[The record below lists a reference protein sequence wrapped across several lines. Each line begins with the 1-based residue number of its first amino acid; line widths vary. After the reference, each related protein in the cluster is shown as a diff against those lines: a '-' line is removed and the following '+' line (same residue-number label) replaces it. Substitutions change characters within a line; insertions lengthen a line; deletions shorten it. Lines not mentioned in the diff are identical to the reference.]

1 MLNEVRSEM
10 GTQLE
15 NMRTVLTNGSG
26 SGQSRILLN
35 DPTETDFNTYHSQ
48 VQFSTLSSSMDS
60 GIYTCS
66 VDVIPIAGNTYINA
80 ANTSNI
86 TTNFTVVGMC
96 SLLYYRNYN
105 TVYF

>member
-1 MLNEVRSEM
+1 MSNKVRSEM

-15 NMRTVLTNGSG
+15 NMRTVLRNSSG
-26 SGQSRILLN
+26 SGQSRIFIN
-35 DPTETDFNTYHSQ
+35 DPSKTDFNTYRSQ

-66 VDVIPIAGNTYINA
+66 ADVIPMDGYIYINA
-80 ANTSNI
+80 ANTCNI

-96 SLLYYRNYN
+96 SLLY
-105 TVYF
+105 

>member
-60 GIYTCS
+60 GIYTCT
-66 VDVIPIAGNTYINA
+66 VDVIPMAGYTYINA
-80 ANTSNI
+80 ASTCNI

-96 SLLYYRNYN
+96 SLFY
-105 TVYF
+105 